1 MKKLHAI
8 IVCLLLTAFAAST
21 MAKKKQIPQMYMFG
35 FSASFKDSLV
45 FFTNVQEVKNVWYDT
60 KDKFLLGRENYSSQL
75 NNHLASEQA
84 LVNRTSIVIFDR
96 KKKKV
101 EKKFAKMKQQY
112 TTKAKGKFDVRYL
125 KDEDFRFQMV
135 ELNFDDEQAKV
146 KKEKK
151 KEKKKENKLESKT
164 KKEKTKRQ
172 EKGQK

>member
-75 NNHLASEQA
+75 NNHLASKQA

-125 KDEDFRFQMV
+125 KNEDFRFQMV
-135 ELNFDDEQAKV
+135 ELNFDDEQANV
-146 KKEKK
+146 K

-164 KKEKTKRQ
+164 KKEKAKRQ